1 MLDEIQSMVLVIPS
15 GKPILAL
22 ELILW
27 KSTSRVLLKVL
38 SLLGQR
44 NTALVVNSQYWYYTK
59 YNISEMT
66 ISLFLFAASG
76 LPIYMPQESV
86 MLKMVLQFQYP

>member
-1 MLDEIQSMVLVIPS
+1 MLDEIQSMVFTIPN

-27 KSTSRVLLKVL
+27 QCTSRVLLEVL

-44 NTALVVNSQYWYYTK
+44 NSALVVNSQYWYYTK

-66 ISLFLFAASG
+66 ISYSFLQHLVCKF
-76 LPIYMPQESV
+76 ICHKKV
-86 MLKMVLQFQYP
+86 IC